1 MLPHHVRRV
10 RHATCRLITE
20 YAPIVRFLPSCLR
33 WVPNEDVTIKERLA
47 VALAQH
53 KDASEADPVR
63 ESEERTKKELAE
75 VKREL
80 ETKIDKLTDMIQT
93 LLDNQQS

>member
-1 MLPHHVRRV
+1 MVKP
-10 RHATCRLITE
+10 
-20 YAPIVRFLPSCLR
+20 
-33 WVPNEDVTIKERLA
+33 
-47 VALAQH
+47 